1 MDADDDPDGFD
12 REPLTREIQRH
23 GDPEQRVDEVLDVA
37 GLCGREQ
44 RPVAVGRPLQHLVE
58 REVRVVVSSSPSACA
73 YWTVSLMRKT
83 EMRNAST
90 TNDSE
95 EVERLR
101 PKARL
106 AGDDAR
112 DPRADG
118 DAGVAERLV
127 DADGEAALVGAARDR
142 SWR

>member
-1 MDADDDPDGFD
+1 MSSPW
-12 REPLTREIQRH
+12 LSEIQRD

-37 GLCGREQ
+37 GLRRREQ
-44 RPVAVGRPLQHLVE
+44 RPVTVGRPLQHLVE
-58 REVRVVVSSSPSACA
+58 REVRVVVVVVALGLRVLDRLLDEEDRDEERQ
-73 YWTVSLMRKT
+73 YH
-83 EMRNAST
+83 
-90 TNDSE
+90 NDSE

-101 PKARL
+101 SEAPL

-127 DADGEAALVGAARDR
+127 DADREAALVGAWR
-142 SWR
+142 SILALIAMLHVSA